1 MALLGAP
8 LSAAAAAPSRAPH
21 AAAAAPGWTLV
32 WGDEFNGRTAH
43 NTQPGTGVDTAQW
56 TYDIGQ
62 GIWGTGEIESM
73 TNSTANV
80 YQDGGTLVIKAIRD
94 NTTANQPD
102 KGWTSG
108 RIETLREDFGAPA
121 GGEVAFESR
130 IQDPN
135 LTGAAAAGYWPAFW
149 MLGTPFRHGVTW
161 PGGGEIDAMENVNG
175 IDKVWGT
182 LHCGVAPGGPCNE
195 FTGRGGN
202 TPCPTTTTST
212 ATCQN
217 SFHTYRVEIDR
228 SAAPEEVRWYVD
240 GHEYWHVSANDP
252 GMDPTTW
259 ANAVDHPF
267 FIIFDLVMGGGF
279 PDNVPQ
285 PTHTTPTDAT
295 QSGAPCASTT
305 SACTR
310 WPARRPHPHSPRP
323 RPSWVAVSC
332 SPPAYCPSGRSCA
345 TAVAARGRQH
355 RHSNARGAARQ
366 HTHGPGRYSPAPGSS
381 HRERFTYF
389 LRPL

>member
-1 MALLGAP
+1 MRTKLLRRGAVALAAMALLGAP

-161 PGGGEIDAMENVNG
+161 PRGGEIDAMENVNG

-295 QSGAPCASTT
+295 QSGGSMRVDYVRVYTVAGSTPPPPPST
-305 SACTR
+305 ATPELGSGELLATGLLPIGAVLCYR
-310 WPARRPHPHSPRP
+310 RRRARK
-323 RPSWVAVSC
+323 AT
-332 SPPAYCPSGRSCA
+332 PP
-345 TAVAARGRQH
+345 Q
-355 RHSNARGAARQ
+355 
-366 HTHGPGRYSPAPGSS
+366 
-381 HRERFTYF
+381 
-389 LRPL
+389 